1 MPLPNSWASQV
12 ALVVKSLPG
21 NAGAGR
27 EAGSVPGQE
36 DPQEEGMA
44 ARSSVPAW
52 RVPWTEEPGGLRS
65 TGLQSQTGQKRLGT
79 RVRTAKLPLPDG
91 RRALCVLNPPCLISC
106 TFTEMKSVD
115 FCSNP
120 TAGQCSS
127 LSPRFPQMTSFED
140 FSCGHTCKSPRSL

>member
-65 TGLQSQTGQKRLGT
+65 TGLQSQTGQKRLGP
-79 RVRTAKLPLPDG
+79 RVRTAKPHCLPG
-91 RRALCVLNPPCLISC
+91 GGALC
-106 TFTEMKSVD
+106 FE
-115 FCSNP
+115 
-120 TAGQCSS
+120 
-127 LSPRFPQMTSFED
+127 SPVSDLMHFY
-140 FSCGHTCKSPRSL
+140 